1 MSEPQSPPS
10 KPDVAR
16 ALLARGHLF
25 LHLDPRVTDVRVPEF
40 LRRQPQLVLQV
51 GFDMPVPVPDL
62 RVEREGLGATLSF
75 QRTPFPCWVPWR
87 AVFALLDEAG
97 QGVIWPESLPAEIAS
112 EVSAEMDRSGRAKE
126 PAPALPPRARPRS
139 RTARTPD
146 PATSA
151 ATPESTKA
159 SAQPPG
165 PKSRGRARRSAE
177 PVPLATAASE
187 PSPPSAP
194 RKASVPRPRATTAE
208 RPAAPAPAPAA
219 GAGLRAVP
227 GGRAGDAVSRPRTG
241 ERPSYLRVVK

>member
-126 PAPALPPRARPRS
+126 PAPAPRTRLRS
-139 RTARTPD
+139 RTSRTPD

-151 ATPESTKA
+151 ATPESPTA
-159 SAQPPG
+159 SAPPPG
-165 PKSRGRARRSAE
+165 PKSRGRARRSPE
-177 PVPLATAASE
+177 HVPSATSASE
-187 PSPPSAP
+187 ASPPSAP
-194 RKASVPRPRATTAE
+194 RKAAAPRPRATTAA

-219 GAGLRAVP
+219 AAGLRAVP